1 MCTAILAGHDH
12 TGADTGVDRPASWLA
27 LITLAAFAPLT
38 SGLLP
43 AIVSVLVD
51 SGHASAASAGRIG
64 SFYSLAGVLAGLLGL
79 FWIGR
84 VDRRIVLMA
93 GILLGF
99 AGDLSA
105 VWLQQLSAVAAGRL
119 ATGFAASTVMIV
131 VNATIARSHRSQR
144 LFGIVVTAQ
153 SLLAAA
159 LFFALP
165 RLSWD
170 APQVFLL
177 LAVFWALLLPFG
189 LLVPRVP
196 LSSERVSGRTPLGG
210 LARQSAVLL
219 CVGFLCFYVATG
231 LLWTFLYLIGEWH
244 RIAPTDVGSAIS
256 LGMLFA
262 IPGSL
267 AVTLLGER
275 RRSSSLLIAA
285 VAGSAA
291 FTLILLLP
299 IGGGAFALVSCAT
312 SLLFTF
318 ALALFLTLLGRED
331 PTGRLLSL
339 GNTIIFGGLALGPLI
354 FAPSSGRGYVV
365 PLAAAVAFFAAS
377 SFALVARQLT
387 AKPRAGSLDLHKAV
401 SRIQSGSSPS
411 SSRPDGRGAQTPVAG
426 QLAESD

>member
-1 MCTAILAGHDH
+1 M
-12 TGADTGVDRPASWLA
+12 
-27 LITLAAFAPLT
+27 
-38 SGLLP
+38 
-43 AIVSVLVD
+43 D
-51 SGHASAASAGRIG
+51 SGHVSATSAGRIG

-93 GILLGF
+93 GILLGL

-105 VWLQQLSAVAAGRL
+105 VWLQQVPAVAAGRL

-196 LSSERVSGRTPLGG
+196 LSSEPVSGRAPVG
-210 LARQSAVLL
+210 LARPSALLL

-244 RIAPTDVGSAIS
+244 HIAPTDVGSAIS

-267 AVTLLGER
+267 AVTVLGER
-275 RRSSSLLIAA
+275 RRSSSPLIVA
-285 VAGSAA
+285 VAASAA

-339 GNTIIFGGLALGPLI
+339 GNTIIFGGLALGPLV
-354 FAPSSGRGYVV
+354 FTPSSGRGYVV
-365 PLAAAVAFFAAS
+365 PLVAAVAFFAS
-377 SFALVARQLT
+377 SSVILAVRQLWG
-387 AKPRAGSLDLHKAV
+387 KPRASSPSESADGHETF
-401 SRIQSGSSPS
+401 SRIQSSGSPS
-411 SSRPDGRGAQTPVAG
+411 SPCSDGR
-426 QLAESD
+426 LA

>member
-1 MCTAILAGHDH
+1 LAGLDH
-12 TGADTGVDRPASWLA
+12 TDADTGIDRPASWLA
-27 LITLAAFAPLT
+27 LITLATFAPIT

-43 AIVSVLVD
+43 AIVGVLVD

-64 SFYSLAGVLAGLLGL
+64 SFYSLAGVLAGLLGI

-84 VDRRIVLMA
+84 VDRRIALMA
-93 GILLGF
+93 GIFLGL

-105 VWLQQLSAVAAGRL
+105 VWLHQLPAVAAGRL

-131 VNATIARSHRSQR
+131 ANATIARSHSSRR

-170 APQVFLL
+170 APQVFLM
-177 LAVFWALLLPFG
+177 LAVFWALLLPFA

-196 LSSERVSGRTPLGG
+196 LSSKPAAGRALDGS
-210 LARQSAVLL
+210 LARLSVVLL
-219 CVGFLCFYVATG
+219 CLGFLCFYIATG
-231 LLWTFLYLIGEWH
+231 VLWTFLYLIGEWH
-244 RIAPTDVGSAIS
+244 QIAPTDVGSAIS

-267 AVTLLGER
+267 AVTLWGKR
-275 RRSSSLLIAA
+275 RRSSLPLIVA
-285 VAGSAA
+285 VAASAA

-318 ALALFLTLLGRED
+318 ALALFLTLLGEED
-331 PTGRLLSL
+331 PQGRLLSV
-339 GNTIIFGGLALGPLI
+339 GNTIIFGGLALGPLV
-354 FAPSSGRGYVV
+354 FAPSSGSGYLV
-365 PLAAAVAFFAAS
+365 PLVAAVAFFATS
-377 SFALVARQLT
+377 SLALAVRHLAGR
-387 AKPRAGSLDLHKAV
+387 PRSFSPSASLDSHKTL
-401 SRIQSGSSPS
+401 SLIQSRGGPSASGSDD
-411 SSRPDGRGAQTPVAG
+411 R
-426 QLAESD
+426 LA